1 MKTKISISL
10 LVLTVILLCASCE
23 FDNYDEPNVM
33 FTGRLVDGD
42 QVLNT
47 KRGIVFK
54 LFQYR
59 EDGFISA
66 GSTWISVYM
75 DQEGNFSS
83 LLFPG
88 RYKMVVN
95 TNNGDIEDA
104 DIYSAY
110 TWKDF
115 APVSKETGLLDTI
128 YVMLDKNRTMEFQVS
143 PYYRFENAKAFF
155 RNDSIITNFQLES

>member
-1 MKTKISISL
+1 
-10 LVLTVILLCASCE
+10 
-23 FDNYDEPNVM
+23 
-33 FTGRLVDGD
+33 
-42 QVLNT
+42 
-47 KRGIVFK
+47 
-54 LFQYR
+54 
-59 EDGFISA
+59 
-66 GSTWISVYM
+66 M

-128 YVMLDKNRTMEFQVS
+128 YVMLDKNRTMEFRYLLIIDLKM
-143 PYYRFENAKAFF
+143 PKPFF
-155 RNDSIITNFQLES
+155 VMIL